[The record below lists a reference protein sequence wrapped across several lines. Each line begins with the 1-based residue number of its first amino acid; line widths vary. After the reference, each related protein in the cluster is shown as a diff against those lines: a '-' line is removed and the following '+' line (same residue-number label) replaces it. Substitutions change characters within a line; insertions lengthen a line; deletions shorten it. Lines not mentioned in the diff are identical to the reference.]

1 MLKLPPLFK
10 TKKEFSVITFVLVA
24 IIALRLF
31 FIYQDYTNLKKLNNY
46 YYTKAQVLKVYQNKN
61 SSTLIKLKTKDNL
74 KLYLYSKKS
83 PPKELDWLNI
93 KIKPKEGL
101 SFIDYIRGFYVNGEI
116 VDKVAQ
122 GFDRKSLLNSKISKQ
137 HKNSN
142 LANFYNAIFLAEPLN
157 RNLRDAISNLG
168 VSHLVALSGF
178 HLGIIWTVV
187 FALLYLPYRALH
199 KSFFPWRNINI
210 DIGFVSIVILAIFVL
225 YVGAPTTLVRAY
237 AMLLITWVL
246 LILGLEL
253 VSFEFLIFATLLILA
268 FIPKL
273 IVDVGFWLS
282 VCGVFYIFLILKWLK
297 DYPKWLLTLF
307 IIPIGVFILMFPIAH
322 YIFGTTNIWQLSSPL
337 LSVLFIIFYPVIAL
351 LHLFNLG
358 GLFDKEIFWLLSL
371 PKESIE
377 INIPIGL
384 VGAYTLSSILA
395 VFNRKIF
402 YFTLAFALFITVWC
416 LFFIK

>member
-1 MLKLPPLFK
+1 MLRLPPLFK
-10 TKKEFSVITFVLVA
+10 TKKEFFAVSFVLVA

-31 FIYQDYTNLKKLNNY
+31 FVYQDYINFKKLNNY
-46 YYTKAQVLKVYQNKN
+46 YYTKAQVLRVYQNKN
-61 SSTLIKLKTKDNL
+61 SSTLLKLKTEDNL
-74 KLYLYSKKS
+74 KIFLYSKKS

-101 SFIDYIRGFYVNGEI
+101 SFIDYLKGFYVNGEI
-116 VDKVAQ
+116 VDKIAQ
-122 GFDRKSLLNSKISKQ
+122 GFDRKSLLKKKISKQ
-137 HKNSN
+137 HENSN

-157 RNLRDAISNLG
+157 KNLRDAISNLG

-178 HLGIIWTVV
+178 HLGIIWAVV

-199 KSFFPWRNINI
+199 KGFFPWRNIHI
-210 DIGFVSIVILAIFVL
+210 DIGFVSIVILALFVL
-225 YVGAPTTLVRAY
+225 YVGAPSTLIRAY
-237 AMLLITWVL
+237 TMLLITWIL

-268 FIPKL
+268 FMPML
-273 IVDVGFWLS
+273 IVDIGFWLS

-307 IIPIGVFILMFPIAH
+307 IIPVGVFILMFPVAH

-337 LSVLFIIFYPVIAL
+337 LSVLFIIFYPVVAL

-358 GLFDKEIFWLLSL
+358 GLFDKEIFWLLTL
-371 PKESIE
+371 PKKSVDISM
-377 INIPIGL
+377 PPGL
-384 VGAYTLSSILA
+384 IGAYIASSLVAIYSKKA
-395 VFNRKIF
+395 F
-402 YFTLAFALFITVWC
+402 YFTFAFALAITIWC
-416 LFFIK
+416 FYL